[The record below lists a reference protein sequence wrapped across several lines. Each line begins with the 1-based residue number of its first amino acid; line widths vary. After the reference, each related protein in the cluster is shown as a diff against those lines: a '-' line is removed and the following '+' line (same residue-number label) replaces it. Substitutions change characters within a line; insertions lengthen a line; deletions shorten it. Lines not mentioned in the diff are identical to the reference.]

1 MTRPAIEVADIVRRK
16 GKQFLERFK
25 AVLSYQ
31 QLKAYRAV
39 KRCRTAALGGHR
51 DKCEDCTVRSTLLVQ
66 LMPIRCCPK
75 CQAQARRRW
84 LQIQQRDLLNTNY
97 FHVVFTLPHELNPLA
112 LTSRRPLL
120 DLLFDASS
128 QTLLEVAADPKR
140 LGAEIGFLSILHT
153 WRSNL
158 LPHYHIHCVVPGG
171 GLSADHQRWIHTS
184 HPMFLLP
191 VPVLRTVFRK
201 KFLAGL
207 VTSTARACSTSEA
220 RRSLHDPASF
230 EQLIEKL
237 GNKNWYVYAK
247 PPFGGPEHVLRY
259 LGRYTHRMAISNHR
273 ITGFDGERVSF
284 RWRDYAHG
292 GKQRVMTLDA
302 VNFLCRFFLHV
313 LPKGFVRIRRY
324 GLLSNRFRKQLLPL
338 ARTLLAQQGREPL
351 PLPPC
356 LIALPGTAP
365 VAEKPC
371 ASSSASPPQ
380 NSISQASIPHE
391 HRRQHAPTACS
402 LHVSTPVCA
411 SRSEQLRR
419 YAHSHPEIAA
429 CKSPCPTGSKLS
441 IINDEKPAPGITH
454 RKSKSYSISII
465 PVRITATAV
474 RLRLPSYLLIEN
486 ASQPHLPSR
495 SCRARDVSDVG

>member
-1 MTRPAIEVADIVRRK
+1 MTRPAIEMADIVRRK
-16 GKQFLERFK
+16 GKQFLQRFK

-51 DKCEDCTVRSTLLVQ
+51 DKCEDCTYEAPFSYNSCRS
-66 LMPIRCCPK
+66 RCCPK

-112 LTSRRPLL
+112 LASRRPLL
-120 DLLFDASS
+120 DLLFEAVS

-153 WRSNL
+153 WSANL
-158 LPHYHIHCVVPGG
+158 LPHYHLHCVVPGG
-171 GLSADHQRWIHTS
+171 GLSADQQHWIPTS

-191 VPVLRTVFRK
+191 VPVLRIVFRN

-207 VTSTARACSTSEA
+207 
-220 RRSLHDPASF
+220 RRLHHRGLLNLRGSAASFRDPVQF
-230 EQLIEKL
+230 EQLIDKL
-237 GNKNWYVYAK
+237 GNKKWYVYAK

-273 ITGFDGERVSF
+273 ITAFDGNRVSF

-292 GKQRVMTLDA
+292 GRQRVMTLDA

-324 GLLSNRFRKQLLPL
+324 GILSNRFRKQLLPL
-338 ARTLLAQQGREPL
+338 ARTLLAEQGREPL
-351 PLPPC
+351 IPPPLPDCAPWHC
-356 LIALPGTAP
+356 PRCGKAMRVVQRYTA
-365 VAEKPC
+365 AE
-371 ASSSASPPQ
+371 
-380 NSISQASIPHE
+380 
-391 HRRQHAPTACS
+391 
-402 LHVSTPVCA
+402 LHFAGFDTS
-411 SRSEQLRR
+411 
-419 YAHSHPEIAA
+419 
-429 CKSPCPTGSKLS
+429 
-441 IINDEKPAPGITH
+441 
-454 RKSKSYSISII
+454 
-465 PVRITATAV
+465 
-474 RLRLPSYLLIEN
+474 
-486 ASQPHLPSR
+486 
-495 SCRARDVSDVG
+495 